1 MDALVITVLVL
12 FALMIV
18 AWVVLPS
25 TATGVMDQDESLQS
39 AAIPAA
45 SAQ

>member
-25 TATGVMDQDESLQS
+25 AATGVIDQDESLQGT
-39 AAIPAA
+39 AIPAA